1 MIKESSETTREA
13 FCFNLYFTYK
23 PQHKKKLQRSFLE
36 WFIGFSEGDCTFHT
50 WVDKKK
56 KRAGFTIDQQD
67 PKVLY
72 CIKQQLGFGRVLP
85 YKNGWRF
92 QIWDT
97 DGLIRLFCLF
107 YGNLVLDKRHLKF
120 QKWMTFIRFPN
131 DFFISEISLKHFEKN
146 MVSGTRFISLDNAWL
161 SGFWQAAGGF
171 YVYGGGE
178 IRNPRLD
185 SWSRIILRM
194 YVTQRAE
201 KSTLNQIAITISGKN
216 KNISTLCN
224 GKTGTRYNRLDF
236 ASQACLIEFF
246 SYFEKF
252 SLVGEKHRTFL
263 RCKRI
268 WEIREKIKNNDF
280 PVTEK
285 SIKKLKRLIA
295 ATKKTK

>member
-13 FCFNLYFTYK
+13 FCFDLYFQYK
-23 PQHKKKLQRSFLE
+23 PQHKKKLQISFLE

-50 WVDKKK
+50 WVDKKR

-72 CIKQQLGFGRVLP
+72 WIKQQLGFGRVLP
-85 YKNGWRF
+85 CKNVWRF

-120 QKWMTFIRFPN
+120 QKWMTFITFPN
-131 DFFISEISLKHFEKN
+131 DFFISETCLKHFEKN
-146 MVSGTRFISLDNAWL
+146 KFCGTRFIRLDNAWL
-161 SGFWQAAGGF
+161 SGFWQADGGF
-171 YVYGGGE
+171 YVYG
-178 IRNPRLD
+178 RWNPIH
-185 SWSRIILRM
+185 IILRM
-194 YVTQRAE
+194 YITQRAE
-201 KSTLNQIAITISGKN
+201 GAALNQIAITISGKN
-216 KNISTLCN
+216 KNMSTLCN
-224 GKTGTRYNRLDF
+224 GTTETRYNRLYF
-236 ASQACLIEFF
+236 TSQACLLEFF

-252 SLVGEKHRTFL
+252 ALVGEKRRTFL

-268 WEIREKIKNNDF
+268 WEIREKIKNDDF
-280 PVTEK
+280 PITEK